1 MKNLK
6 ADLFK
11 IERLVKNKKSIVVDQ
26 KFIKEVLGFEDMRDF
41 TQSIG
46 DWGYT
51 TDFTY
56 LDHQTESWQLF
67 LRRYLKENFLD

>member
-1 MKNLK
+1 MRKEPNEK
-6 ADLFK
+6 K
-11 IERLVKNKKSIVVDQ
+11 IQELVKSRKAISIDNS
-26 KFIKEVLGFEDMRDF
+26 FIKKVLAFEDMRDF

-46 DWGYT
+46 DWGYS

-56 LDHQTESWQLF
+56 RGYQTENWQAY